1 MTLSAVPIVS
11 GIAYGPDYGY
21 PGVQGQSLP
30 DAGTVTR
37 TALPEQRPY
46 LCVAYDIEQTTVQ
59 PLRLAAGL
67 LGGPLVMYAASR
79 LPRENAT
86 LRALTVLTG
95 VGVSYWS
102 LWVWRKANLAMQEI
116 PR

>member
-1 MTLSAVPIVS
+1 VTISAVPLVS
-11 GIAYGPDYGY
+11 GIAYGPEYGY
-21 PGVQGQSLP
+21 PGVQGQVLP

-46 LCVAYDIEQTTVQ
+46 LCVAYDTEQATVQ

-67 LGGPLVMYAASR
+67 LGGPLVMYAATR
-79 LPRENAT
+79 LPREDAM
-86 LRALTVLTG
+86 LRVLTLLAG
-95 VGVSYWS
+95 ASVSYWS
-102 LWVWRKANLAMQEI
+102 LWVWRKADLAMKET

>member
-1 MTLSAVPIVS
+1 MTLSAVPLVS
-11 GIAYGPDYGY
+11 GIVYGPEYGY
-21 PGVQGQSLP
+21 PGVQGQVLP

-46 LCVAYDIEQTTVQ
+46 LCVAYDTEQATVQ

-67 LGGPLVMYAASR
+67 LGGPLVMYAATR
-79 LPRENAT
+79 LPREDAM
-86 LRALTVLTG
+86 LRVLTLLAG
-95 VGVSYWS
+95 ASMSYWS
-102 LWVWRKANLAMQEI
+102 LWVWRKADLAMQET

>member
-21 PGVQGQSLP
+21 PGVQGQTLP

-37 TALPEQRPY
+37 TAIPEQRPY
-46 LCVAYDIEQTTVQ
+46 LCVAYDTEKATVQ

-67 LGGPLVMYAASR
+67 LGGPLVMYAATR
-79 LPRENAT
+79 LPREDAT
-86 LRALTVLTG
+86 LRALTFLAG
-95 VGVSYWS
+95 VGLSYWS
-102 LWVWRKANLAMQEI
+102 LWVWRKADLAMKET

>member
-1 MTLSAVPIVS
+1 VTLSAVPLVS
-11 GIAYGPDYGY
+11 GIAYGPEYGY
-21 PGVQGQSLP
+21 PGVQGQVLP

-46 LCVAYDIEQTTVQ
+46 LCVAYDTEQATVQ

-67 LGGPLVMYAASR
+67 LGGPLVMYAATR
-79 LPRENAT
+79 LPREDAM
-86 LRALTVLTG
+86 LRVLTLLAG
-95 VGVSYWS
+95 ASVSYWS
-102 LWVWRKANLAMQEI
+102 LWVWRKADLAMKET

>member
-1 MTLSAVPIVS
+1 VS

-21 PGVQGQSLP
+21 PGVQGQTLP

-46 LCVAYDIEQTTVQ
+46 LCVAYDVEQATVQ

-67 LGGPLVMYAASR
+67 LGGPLVMYAATR
-79 LPRENAT
+79 LPREDAM
-86 LRALTVLTG
+86 LRALTLLAG
-95 VGVSYWS
+95 AGLSYWS
-102 LWVWRKANLAMQEI
+102 LWVWRKADLAMKET

>member
-21 PGVQGQSLP
+21 PGVQGQMLP
-30 DAGTVTR
+30 DTGTVTR

-46 LCVAYDIEQTTVQ
+46 LCVAYDTEKATVQ

-67 LGGPLVMYAASR
+67 VGGPLIMYAATR
-79 LPRENAT
+79 LPREDAM
-86 LRALTVLTG
+86 LRVLTLLAG
-95 VGVSYWS
+95 ASVSYWS
-102 LWVWRKANLAMQEI
+102 LWVWRKADVAMQET

>member
-21 PGVQGQSLP
+21 PGVQGRVLP

-37 TALPEQRPY
+37 TSVPEERPY
-46 LCVAYDIEQTTVQ
+46 LCVAYDTEQATVQ

-67 LGGPLVMYAASR
+67 FGGPLVMYAASQM
-79 LPRENAT
+79 PRERAM
-86 LRALTVLTG
+86 LRALTFL
-95 VGVSYWS
+95 VGAGMSYWS
-102 LWVWRKANLAMQEI
+102 LWVWRKADLAMQEM
-116 PR
+116 PK

>member
-1 MTLSAVPIVS
+1 MTISAVPLVS

-21 PGVQGQSLP
+21 PGVQGQVLP

-46 LCVAYDIEQTTVQ
+46 LCVAYDTEQATVQ

-67 LGGPLVMYAASR
+67 LGGPLVMYAATR
-79 LPRENAT
+79 LPREDAM
-86 LRALTVLTG
+86 LRVLTLLAG
-95 VGVSYWS
+95 ASVSYWS
-102 LWVWRKANLAMQEI
+102 LWVWRKADLAMKET

>member
-1 MTLSAVPIVS
+1 MTLSAVPLVS
-11 GIAYGPDYGY
+11 GVAYGPDYGY
-21 PGVQGQSLP
+21 PGVQGQVLP

-46 LCVAYDIEQTTVQ
+46 LCVAYDTEQATVQ

-67 LGGPLVMYAASR
+67 LGGPLVMYAATR
-79 LPRENAT
+79 LPREDAM
-86 LRALTVLTG
+86 LRALTLL
-95 VGVSYWS
+95 VGASVSYWS
-102 LWVWRKANLAMQEI
+102 LWVWRKADLAMQET